1 MALSDDYIADAK
13 STTAG
18 ATTSRQSL
26 LRRGTSTAYYALF
39 LELVDAASVALAP
52 SSPAGLSK
60 LVGRRLAH
68 ESMKKACAQWNSGG
82 NPWGSAMTVG
92 ATPQDLKEVAA
103 AFVDLQ
109 QLRHEA
115 DYDLGAT
122 LSSVAVQANIVRAE
136 QAISKWRAFRLTAP
150 DTANVFLVSLM
161 HSTPR

>member
-1 MALSDDYIADAK
+1 VALSDDYIADAK
-13 STTAG
+13 SATAG
-18 ATTSRQSL
+18 ATVSRQSL

-39 LELVDAASVALAP
+39 LELVDAASFALAP
-52 SSPAGLSK
+52 TSPAGLST
-60 LVGRRLAH
+60 LIGRKLAH

-82 NPWGSAMTVG
+82 NPWASAMTVG

-122 LSSVAVQANIVRAE
+122 LSSVAAQANIVRAE
-136 QAISKWRAFRLTAP
+136 QAISEWRTFKLAAP
-150 DTANVFLVSLM
+150 DMANVFVVSLM

>member
-1 MALSDDYIADAK
+1 
-13 STTAG
+13 
-18 ATTSRQSL
+18 
-26 LRRGTSTAYYALF
+26 
-39 LELVDAASVALAP
+39 
-52 SSPAGLSK
+52 
-60 LVGRRLAH
+60 
-68 ESMKKACAQWNSGG
+68 
-82 NPWGSAMTVG
+82 MTVG